1 MRIFDQIDPGNI
13 ERRERELWLLAIAV
27 IAILAGGVALLMYF
41 RIFAHAFV
49 LTGSSV
55 RTAFFAFCVLATL
68 LIAYLMDR
76 HIVVRHLRQQLTE
89 ALERNVALRHQAGA
103 DVLAALPGFND
114 FQDRIAME
122 FLRAAN
128 AREPLSVVVVLI
140 LPSAVVSGTAEAVSA
155 FGDAGNALKR
165 RLRPEDSIFLIG
177 SGAFVILLP
186 GVSLAEAR
194 QSASRLE
201 EGLLDASGASNRFTS
216 ELQVIN
222 YPQHYHTVREIE
234 AAVGCLVPEGSDGR
248 PEQSAV
254 ATAATYTPRAL
265 SAIEKAT

>member
-1 MRIFDQIDPGNI
+1 VKIRVFDRIDPGNI

-27 IAILAGGVALLMYF
+27 IAILAAGVAILMYF

-49 LTGSSV
+49 LTGSFV

-68 LIAYLMDR
+68 LIAYLVDR
-76 HIVVRHLRQQLTE
+76 QLVVRHLRQQLTE

-128 AREPLSVVVVLI
+128 AREPLSLVVVLI
-140 LPSAVVSGTAEAVSA
+140 LPSAVVSGTKEAVSA

-165 RLRPEDSIFLIG
+165 RLRQEDSMFLIG

-186 GVSLAEAR
+186 GISLAKAR
-194 QSASRLE
+194 QSAGRLE

-234 AAVGCLVPEGSDGR
+234 GAVRCLVPEGAD
-248 PEQSAV
+248 
-254 ATAATYTPRAL
+254 AAHSPHPTL
-265 SAIEKAT
+265 I